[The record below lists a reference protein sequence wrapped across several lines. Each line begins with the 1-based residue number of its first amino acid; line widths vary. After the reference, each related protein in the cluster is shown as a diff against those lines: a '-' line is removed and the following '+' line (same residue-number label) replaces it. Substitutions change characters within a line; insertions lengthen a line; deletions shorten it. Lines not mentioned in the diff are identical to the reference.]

1 MTSAISRHNPV
12 QTWRH
17 PFLLWAMLNSCLH
30 FTYMRWLQQKNNKR
44 RNISFI
50 YKWFPQKQNSRD
62 NTKHC
67 ARMVHD
73 LCKYFSYKKLQH
85 HGTSQNPLYKKH
97 IGTHTLNTLKNS
109 ASDYTQAYKV
119 QWTDGRVRHNSC
131 GNCLINIFFLWNN
144 KKSTLLNKKKSP
156 TTFYFSK

>member
-1 MTSAISRHNPV
+1 
-12 QTWRH
+12 
-17 PFLLWAMLNSCLH
+17 MLNSCLH

-50 YKWFPQKQNSRD
+50 YKWFPQKQNSRH

-97 IGTHTLNTLKNS
+97 IGTHTLNTLTNS

-119 QWTDGRVRHNSC
+119 HGRMGERGTGPVEIVCS
-131 GNCLINIFFLWNN
+131 IFFFCETI
-144 KKSTLLNKKKSP
+144 KSTLLNKKKSP
-156 TTFYFSK
+156 TTFYRSK